1 MFQYRTNKFKV
12 WGAHLNK
19 KVESANSTSSSAH
32 KFVSRLS
39 LVSSS
44 GQTKY
49 TPASMKNRVSIIRD
63 IRKVLTLCPRL
74 DPNRGSNK
82 LHIPIHNIN
91 SLSVYF
97 IVYTNPC
104 PNSIKISLLC
114 CIQKRK
120 PRSNKSQTFFGSLGD
135 DSTFLAELS
144 QSSFLD
150 DTQGVNIHSLSPL
163 IIPWIRSII
172 VQSDEILLIYRWSL

>member
-49 TPASMKNRVSIIRD
+49 TPASMKNRVSIIR
-63 IRKVLTLCPRL
+63 TSATFTNP
-74 DPNRGSNK
+74 GSNK
-82 LHIPIHNIN
+82 LDLPIHNIN

-172 VQSDEILLIYRWSL
+172 V